1 MALGGVTWLVSM
13 NVLWLVQ
20 ISLPLLDTRVPS
32 VFFVP
37 VSELLCLPMGAL
49 LVLCAHSLL
58 KFGNRGL
65 SGSDCA
71 APAGGSSC
79 KEPVFHRHHLQEC
92 TSSGA
97 SENKRTSPRHGDS
110 WRGLRRLQNATFL
123 FLASMW
129 TTGVGMHV
137 SAVVVQIQLRPEDPL
152 YPLVHDH
159 LHRLWSHNVFQSG
172 YFGLLLLL
180 SWSNSL
186 QKPRKDRWFVLQIL
200 WSILMGVAYTIVAQA
215 TQTVILTT
223 SFYIASITLVF
234 FVIASTTKLGNLS
247 DVFTSVAV
255 SSISGFLAM
264 LAYFQKNSQ

>member
-20 ISLPLLDTRVPS
+20 ISLPLLDTRVLS
-32 VFFVP
+32 VFSVP
-37 VSELLCLPMGAL
+37 VSELLCLPVGAL

-58 KFGNRGL
+58 KLGNNREL

-79 KEPVFHRHHLQEC
+79 KGPVFHRHNLQEC

-97 SENKRTSPRHGDS
+97 RENKRTSPKHGNS
-110 WRGLRRLQNATFL
+110 CWRGLQNATFL

-129 TTGVGMHV
+129 TAGLGMHV
-137 SAVVVQIQLRPEDPL
+137 SAVVVQIHLTPEDPL
-152 YPLVHDH
+152 YTLVHDH
-159 LHRLWSHNVFQSG
+159 LHRLWSHNIFQSG

-180 SWSNSL
+180 SWRNSL
-186 QKPRKDRWFVLQIL
+186 QKPRKDCWCVLQIL

-264 LAYFQKNSQ
+264 LACFQKNSQ